1 MTSKPM
7 TERRDV
13 HIRSWVVGPC
23 TVTLTVHRMVDGK
36 LSSSCDWD
44 PDHINDKTPEE
55 EAQWQAGLHTA
66 IASIRAATGQEV
78 AK

>member
-1 MTSKPM
+1 MTD
-7 TERRDV
+7 RRDV
-13 HIRSWVVGPC
+13 HIRTWQVGPC

-44 PDHINDKTPEE
+44 PGLIPNKTAEE

-66 IASIRAATGQEV
+66 IASIRAALGQEV
-78 AK
+78 SK

>member
-1 MTSKPM
+1 M

-13 HIRSWVVGPC
+13 HIRTWQVGHC

-44 PDHINDKTPEE
+44 PEIPDHMTSEM

-66 IASIRAATGQEV
+66 IASIRAAIGQEV
-78 AK
+78 GK